1 MKPKLVKE
9 LPLAE
14 REAMSCIFFNRK
26 EDDEFLFGQ
35 FYTIGKQQLSLT
47 VHYYCLLFASG
58 LEQKGKDSQGIF
70 GFLKKDILSAAE
82 RGKMIECHKCHTL
95 GATVVCSDS
104 TCERIYHF
112 PCTLSSLTI
121 NQYFGEFKSFCI
133 DHRPIQ
139 KVPKSYLRMSQPTC
153 IICQEEMPT
162 PEPSFELLWAPCCKK
177 KSWFHRDCIQG
188 LALSAGCH
196 FFKCP
201 ICSNSDLFLKEM
213 QEMGIYVPD
222 QDASWEAEPH
232 AFRDLYQRH
241 NQCDHPTCICPRG
254 RSYVGRCV
262 KFN

>member
-14 REAMSCIFFNRK
+14 REAMSCLFCNRK

-104 TCERIYHF
+104 TPEGSRL
-112 PCTLSSLTI
+112 LSGDKPGHL
-121 NQYFGEFKSFCI
+121 
-133 DHRPIQ
+133 HHLP
-139 KVPKSYLRMSQPTC
+139 
-153 IICQEEMPT
+153 
-162 PEPSFELLWAPCCKK
+162 
-177 KSWFHRDCIQG
+177 
-188 LALSAGCH
+188 
-196 FFKCP
+196 
-201 ICSNSDLFLKEM
+201 
-213 QEMGIYVPD
+213 
-222 QDASWEAEPH
+222 
-232 AFRDLYQRH
+232 
-241 NQCDHPTCICPRG
+241 G
-254 RSYVGRCV
+254 RSADSRTEL
-262 KFN
+262 